1 MKVSEL
7 FSEAEMIPAHIR
19 KLATDAMLDV
29 SGLWLNQLK
38 DRAVKMF
45 GKNDKKT
52 DAQEKLL
59 NALREV

>member
-1 MKVSEL
+1 MKMSEL
-7 FSEAEMIPAHIR
+7 FIEAKMIPAHIR

-29 SGLWLNQLK
+29 SGLWLHQLK
-38 DRAVKMF
+38 DRAVKTF

-52 DAQEKLL
+52 EAQEKLL